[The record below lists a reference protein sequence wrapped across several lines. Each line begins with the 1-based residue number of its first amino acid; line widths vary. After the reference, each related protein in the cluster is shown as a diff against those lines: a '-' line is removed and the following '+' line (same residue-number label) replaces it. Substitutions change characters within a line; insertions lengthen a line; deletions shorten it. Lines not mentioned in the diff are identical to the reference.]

1 MRFRV
6 PQLLKSLLCFG
17 VTIMGWFVGA
27 SSPAQAASPAIF
39 DRTNL
44 VAWCIVPFDAK
55 KRGPEERAQ
64 MLKRLGLSRLAY
76 DWRAEHIPTFDAEIE
91 ACQRHG
97 IELTAWWFPSTLDKD
112 ARTILDVLER
122 HKTKTQ
128 LWVTGGGEPTKTPE
142 EQSQRLKTEV
152 ERLRPIAEAADRI
165 GCRVGLYNHGGWF
178 GEPENQI
185 EIIRAL
191 GLKNVG
197 IIYNLHHGHAH
208 LARFAEL
215 LQKMAPYLYAINLNG
230 MVKDGDQSGKKI
242 LHLGEG
248 DQELGLLKII
258 KDSGWKG
265 AVGILDHRP
274 ETDSEETV
282 GRNLRGLD
290 ALRLQ
295 L

>member
-1 MRFRV
+1 MKLRIATLPALIEFCLV
-6 PQLLKSLLCFG
+6 TSMIWCFATG
-17 VTIMGWFVGA
+17 SQA
-27 SSPAQAASPAIF
+27 KAASPGIF

-64 MLKRLGLSRLAY
+64 LLKRLGLRRLAY
-76 DWRAEHIPTFDAEIE
+76 DWRAEHIPTFDAEVE
-91 ACQRHG
+91 ACIRNG
-97 IELTAWWFPSTLDKD
+97 IELTAWWFPSTLDND
-112 ARTILDVLER
+112 ARTILNVLER

-128 LWVTGGGEPTKTPE
+128 LWVTGGGELTKTAE
-142 EQSQRLKTEV
+142 EQAQRIKAEV
-152 ERLRPIAEAADRI
+152 DRLRPIVEAASRI

-185 EIIRAL
+185 QLIRAL
-191 GLKNVG
+191 GSTNVG
-197 IIYNLHHGHAH
+197 MIFNLHHGHAH
-208 LARFAEL
+208 LDRFEKFL
-215 LQKMAPYLYAINLNG
+215 PKMIPFLYAINLNG
-230 MVKDGDQSGKKI
+230 MVKDGDQTGKKI

-248 DQELGLLKII
+248 DQELRLLKAIR
-258 KDSGWKG
+258 DSGWKG

-274 ETDSEETV
+274 ETDSEETL

-290 ALRLQ
+290 GLRLQ